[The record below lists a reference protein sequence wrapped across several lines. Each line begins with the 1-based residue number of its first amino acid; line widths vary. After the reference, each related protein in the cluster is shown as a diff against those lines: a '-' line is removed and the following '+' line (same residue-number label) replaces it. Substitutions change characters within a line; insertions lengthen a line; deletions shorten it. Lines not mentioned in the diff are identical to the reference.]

1 MTKIVLG
8 ALIGALIMLTALT
21 FLMLPFAVYR
31 VAFGDF

>member
-8 ALIGALIMLTALT
+8 TLTSAIIVLTALT